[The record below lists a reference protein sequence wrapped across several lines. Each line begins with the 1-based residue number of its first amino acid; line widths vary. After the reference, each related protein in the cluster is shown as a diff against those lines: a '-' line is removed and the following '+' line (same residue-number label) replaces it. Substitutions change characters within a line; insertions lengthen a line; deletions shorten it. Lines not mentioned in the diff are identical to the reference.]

1 MDIKTQESL
10 IVLLYQLAQVDNEFH
25 ENEKVFIQNVM
36 LKFPQH
42 NPENFSEEL
51 HIPQAEED
59 RMTMLYYLF
68 FMIKSDFEI
77 TPKEEEFV
85 SKVAV
90 KLGFRQEMINKMLI
104 VFKKHINKIIPPEE
118 LINIIK
124 SYHN

>member
-10 IVLLYQLAQVDNEFH
+10 IVLLYQLAQADNEFH
-25 ENEKVFIQNVM
+25 EKEKVFIQNVM

-42 NPENFSEEL
+42 NPDNFTEDIHIPESEE
-51 HIPQAEED
+51 H

-77 TPKEEEFV
+77 TKSEEAFV

-90 KLGFRQEMINKMLI
+90 KLGFRQEMVNRMLE